1 MFLSKNNYRAFF
13 VMNWKPPGHMPPRP
27 GVVLG
32 MLPDYSRHCRVG
44 SLTAMKNRES
54 IQIVIIGAQM
64 SAIITMNHVR
74 LDSQLF
80 LLPHGLFIPV
90 E

>member
-1 MFLSKNNYRAFF
+1 
-13 VMNWKPPGHMPPRP
+13 
-27 GVVLG
+27 
-32 MLPDYSRHCRVG
+32 
-44 SLTAMKNRES
+44 MKNRES

-64 SAIITMNHVR
+64 IAIITMNHVR
-74 LDSQLF
+74 LDSQVF